1 MEVRIKMPDELKPY
15 LVDDWDYLTRQR
27 KLVLLPARI
36 TVDQIVEDYRKYKS
50 SSAAKSKNKA
60 AALKEV
66 TQGLLEYFNVM
77 LGAQLLYKFER
88 EQVSEQCSTWVTLAQ
103 IERFRCPLCNCF
115 GFGHWRHSNL
125 ETWRLQRQP
134 CHVGSVGSNQIKIS
148 PLTH

>member
-115 GFGHWRHSNL
+115 GFGHWHHCNL
-125 ETWRLQRQP
+125 ETWLQ
-134 CHVGSVGSNQIKIS
+134 GSHAMLD
-148 PLTH
+148 PFEL

>member
-1 MEVRIKMPDELKPY
+1 MQSPPFSQVEVRIKMPDELKPY

-88 EQVSEQCSTWVTLAQ
+88 EQVSSGATYLLQ
-103 IERFRCPLCNCF
+103 IHGLR
-115 GFGHWRHSNL
+115 
-125 ETWRLQRQP
+125 
-134 CHVGSVGSNQIKIS
+134 
-148 PLTH
+148 